1 MNITN
6 SRFTIYSFGVT
17 ILMKKAFGTISAEV
31 RTMKRSN
38 DSMMF
43 AFERMVHS
51 FSHLYQEMAL
61 EFAPTRGMWMK

>member
-1 MNITN
+1 MLIWCYYTDEE
-6 SRFTIYSFGVT
+6 SFRNHLT
-17 ILMKKAFGTISAEV
+17 EV

-38 DSMMF
+38 DGMMF

>member
-1 MNITN
+1 
-6 SRFTIYSFGVT
+6 
-17 ILMKKAFGTISAEV
+17 MKKAFGTISAEV